1 MIFIVSNHL
10 AYNTIGLQARI
21 MAAQERA
28 KQAGIQQTSSND
40 GKPIMKMSE
49 TGMKDPP
56 PSAFNASF
64 LPPQEDVSRE
74 LAAPP
79 SFDVF
84 AMQHVEMKPAPGAVP
99 SAPTFDLLDL
109 QPAGSAPGMQTQMQS
124 SPIDGIELYLP
135 APVPSAMSPEEEII
149 MGMEGLTAEER
160 RALIDEQR
168 TIMDQIEKEK
178 AANEAAIAAAAADDF
193 DQRSAPA
200 VANIAG
206 GGARMP
212 RTSGDKVKA
221 GRVVD
226 LGGGKEVA
234 LHGPEK
240 TRAAIKDGTAI
251 LVQCVN
257 CENWMQVT
265 GHATMMYCP
274 VCAVVSPVE
283 VQSAVLTREQALQ
296 MTMDRRMAEQ
306 MQKEEYEAANQ
317 EVGNASN
324 TRVEE
329 EEESWWDTVSSMFSV
344 KMANETVKPQSQKPL
359 QRGEVGVSLPPG
371 ASKSGGSLRPARGD
385 LETIDFTSSGGDE
398 RDGLLRNEG
407 GSRAR
412 VAERKPM
419 FSCMVDSVANAGSY
433 LGSALTAQT
442 LSADAEGNVHG
453 VDASSLL
460 SMSTTISRDTDYKP
474 L

>member
-1 MIFIVSNHL
+1 
-10 AYNTIGLQARI
+10 

-28 KQAGIQQTSSND
+28 KHAGHKPTSSND
-40 GKPIMKMSE
+40 GLPIMSMSE
-49 TGMKDPP
+49 PGMKDPP
-56 PSAFNASF
+56 PPAFDMSF
-64 LPPQEDVSRE
+64 LPPQVQVSPE
-74 LAAPP
+74 MAAPP

-84 AMQHVEMKPAPGAVP
+84 SMQHVEMKPAPVAVP

-109 QPAGSAPGMQTQMQS
+109 QPAGSAPQMQTQMQMQS
-124 SPIDGIELYLP
+124 SPLDGFEQLLS
-135 APVPSAMSPEEEII
+135 APVPPALSPEEEII

-206 GGARMP
+206 GGAATVRMP
-212 RTSGDKVKA
+212 TTSGDKVKA
-221 GRVVD
+221 GRFVD

-265 GHATMMYCP
+265 GNATMMYCP

-283 VQSAVLTREQALQ
+283 VQSAVSTREEALQ

-317 EVGNASN
+317 EGTNASN
-324 TRVEE
+324 TKVEE
-329 EEESWWDTVSSMFSV
+329 EEASWWDTVSSMFSV
-344 KMANETVKPQSQKPL
+344 KMANETVKPQSHKPL

-371 ASKSGGSLRPARGD
+371 ASKSGGALRTARGD
-385 LETIDFTSSGGDE
+385 LQFIDFTSSGGDE
-398 RDGLLRNEG
+398 RDGLLGNEG

-419 FSCMVDSVANAGSY
+419 FSCMVDSVANAGTY

-442 LSADAEGNVHG
+442 LSEDAEGNVHG

-460 SMSTTISRDTDYKP
+460 SMSTVSRDTDYKP